1 MADFERVLTYLRDNS
16 AEAVTLN
23 NEPLDD
29 DAVGR
34 LASALRENRSLHFL
48 ELDNCNITTEGA
60 RVLAESIAVHPSL
73 QSISLNG
80 NQIGDEGILAIF
92 AALGDTVTELRLSGN
107 PVSAHTPHRATQ
119 LLQQNRNK
127 TLISLNADWGGEAFS
142 PLIDHTFDT
151 CHKLGAKCFIPPG
164 ELPLATLQEIWER
177 RPAMQTNYGG
187 LTRNVSDFLTA
198 LPSVKTNASLT
209 AEDLQKP
216 EAATGMAPL
225 ENPLTWHRFSEITA
239 QLQANGAP
247 LTPQHLQGHSDKW
260 GMSHLQCGLICA
272 PEQVIAFLNAHGTQL
287 QAPSFLKEDGTPNE
301 LLEDFTQRQKI
312 HSIFTQANWQG
323 EDGARK
329 MKAFFEKLPD
339 DAKAQ
344 VFNRHALNA
353 ALHVNDRGLER

>member
-1 MADFERVLTYLRDNS
+1 MADFERILTYLRDNS

-29 DAVGR
+29 DAVRR
-34 LASALRENRSLHFL
+34 LAVALRENRSLHFL
-48 ELDNCNITTEGA
+48 ELDNCNISTEGA
-60 RVLAESIAVHPSL
+60 RALAESVAVHPSL
-73 QSISLNG
+73 QSISMNN
-80 NQIGDEGILAIF
+80 NQIGDEGVLAIF
-92 AALGDTVTELRLSGN
+92 AALGNSVTELRLSGN
-107 PVSAHTPHRATQ
+107 PVSAQTPYQAAQ

-127 TLISLNADWGGEAFS
+127 TLVSLNADWGGEAFS
-142 PLIDHTFDT
+142 PLIDRTFDA

-164 ELPLATLQEIWER
+164 ELPLATLQEICER
-177 RPAMQTNYGG
+177 SPAMRTNYGG
-187 LTRNVSDFLTA
+187 FTRSVSDYLTS
-198 LPSVKTNASLT
+198 LPGVETGAGLT

-225 ENPLTWHRFSEITA
+225 DNPLVWQRFSEITA
-239 QLQANGAP
+239 QLEANGAP
-247 LTPQHLQGHSDKW
+247 LNPQHLQGQSIW
-260 GMSHLQCGLICA
+260 GMTHLECGLTCA
-272 PEQVIAFLNAHGTQL
+272 PEQVIAFLNTHGTQL
-287 QAPSFLKEDGTPNE
+287 QADSFLKEDGTPNA

-329 MKAFFEKLPD
+329 MKAFYEKLPD

-353 ALHVNDRGLER
+353 ALHVSDRGLER